1 MIARAP
7 FVIALAAVVSTALL
21 ATPGLAQQVAGTSA
35 AASSNDLAAARALY
49 ASASYEEAFGA
60 ISTLDNGGNAAE
72 IEELRALCFLAL
84 GQVEDAEQ
92 ALERIVRRQP
102 LHHIKE
108 ADVTPRLVTMFQ
120 QVRRRVLPAATRDLY
135 ARAKTDFDGKNYT
148 AAVSDL
154 KTLLALVGDPDLAS
168 QAAPMADLKMLG
180 EGFLKLAE
188 AELAAAAKAPPARSF
203 RHAAADRGQL
213 ITPGP
218 GGAGRHRAF
227 TPGTTKT

>member
-1 MIARAP
+1 MLSKSQARAP
-7 FVIALAAVVSTALL
+7 S
-21 ATPGLAQQVAGTSA
+21 
-35 AASSNDLAAARALY
+35 SSNDLAAARALY
-49 ASASYEEAFGA
+49 ASASYEEALGA
-60 ISTLDNGGNAAE
+60 ISTIDNGGNTAE
-72 IEELRALCFLAL
+72 IEEVRALCFLAL

-135 ARAKTDFDGKNYT
+135 ARAKADFDGKSY
-148 AAVSDL
+148 AAASSQL
-154 KTLLALVGDPDLAS
+154 KTLLALVGDPDLAA
-168 QAAPMADLKMLG
+168 QAPAMADLKMLG

-188 AELAAAAKAPPARSF
+188 AELAAAAKAPASCSLRDAAR
-203 RHAAADRGQL
+203 DRRATHQSRRRW
-213 ITPGP
+213 PP
-218 GGAGRHRAF
+218 RAF